1 VSRERCV
8 NKGRIPCR
16 HVRENVPIKAFQI
29 GIGTARSEFYA
40 AKAEFA
46 KVDSMFGV
54 CKRVLLGK
62 IRLFQYMFT
71 FQPCCW
77 WKPL

>member
-1 VSRERCV
+1 MQAGVSRERYV

-16 HVRENVPIKAFQI
+16 YVQENVPIKAFQI
-29 GIGTARSEFYA
+29 GVGAARSEFHA
-40 AKAEFA
+40 IKAEFV

-54 CKRVLLGK
+54 RKRVLLGK

-71 FQPCCW
+71 FQPCC
-77 WKPL
+77 